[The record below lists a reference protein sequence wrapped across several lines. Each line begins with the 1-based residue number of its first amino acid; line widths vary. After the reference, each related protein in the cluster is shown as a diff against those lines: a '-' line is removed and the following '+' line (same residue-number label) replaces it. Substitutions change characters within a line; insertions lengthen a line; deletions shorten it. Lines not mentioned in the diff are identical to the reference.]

1 MTNSQRRLAWI
12 LPLFLVCGTAIAEGK
27 RVTGHSSGCLA
38 VIYGLRC
45 GLVPTSGTRVT
56 HLLQKAWSYM
66 EGRELLLVMLS
77 NGF

>member
-27 RVTGHSSGCLA
+27 RVAGHSSGCLA

-56 HLLQKAWSYM
+56 HPAPEGVELH
-66 EGRELLLVMLS
+66 GRE
-77 NGF
+77 GAAPGDAQ